1 MLPRP
6 PPQSPRSS
14 LRPRPGLPR
23 CLHHLSTV
31 PCPLPRRTRWV
42 RASIA
47 SPSVRPSPYRWRV
60 GIRIFTFEACSG
72 FTHITA
78 RWIARPPKATFVTR
92 LQCDQLPSHPA
103 RQLPDLSTTIWV
115 DSPSTGDTRPSGHT
129 AKSGKN
135 ASVAILSAD
144 VASLIRATILCKP
157 LPHDAGRK
165 PRLAPRRLDVLL
177 QEAVRF
183 LAGIAGPGIG
193 PCAAFVVGGAGGLA
207 GVVAAVAALEIKT
220 LVVAA
225 EAVNRGFDCLVAPF
239 DHAGAAHAG
248 DTAIALHPRR
258 HVALE
263 PAHRAFDQVGRIAEG
278 PGPAAAVTPIHH
290 MAF

>member
-1 MLPRP
+1 M
-6 PPQSPRSS
+6 S
-14 LRPRPGLPR
+14 
-23 CLHHLSTV
+23 
-31 PCPLPRRTRWV
+31 
-42 RASIA
+42 
-47 SPSVRPSPYRWRV
+47 
-60 GIRIFTFEACSG
+60 E
-72 FTHITA
+72 
-78 RWIARPPKATFVTR
+78 
-92 LQCDQLPSHPA
+92 
-103 RQLPDLSTTIWV
+103 
-115 DSPSTGDTRPSGHT
+115 
-129 AKSGKN
+129 AKSGKT

-157 LPHDAGRK
+157 LPHDARRK

-193 PCAAFVVGGAGGLA
+193 PGAAFVVGGAGGLA

-225 EAVNRGFDCLVAPF
+225 EAVDRGFDCLVAPF

-278 PGPAAAVTPIHH
+278 PGTAAAVALAHQRAFRRIARDHRRTEVVTAGTVEIGLRQRRTRGYGRRRQKGERHH
-290 MAF
+290 TRPEQANSPHARLLSSTRLQRGMAFLRKAVPPQPFDQGMISSEN